1 MNIPLSVFTDA
12 SFAKGNDLPKHMVS
26 AAKKQGYTRVAIV
39 DDNSM
44 SAAVRFLDAC
54 KSNSVGGVVGV
65 TLSVNTPIRD
75 HMLWEEKNRNVRS
88 KIAEDLG
95 VPLDHSAVSY
105 ASLKKMLSMLRP
117 FKTSLEAPTV
127 LKLNAALDSLK
138 DEGSELSIPEDALT
152 KGKEHTALRMVADQ
166 ILNGLQ
172 SRSLK
177 SLLDLLLQCD
187 FELCHGKLMFF
198 CGSLAGYKNILSL
211 ASLRAKN
218 KQKNIQNGRSDSLA
232 LSLSDIVR
240 FGEGVVVI
248 DPMMEDSTLGAC
260 VSEQRMFG
268 AALQEIAPYIKALGI
283 PYTPDLS
290 WLPMIAEWGVKC
302 IPLPTAS
309 FANEDDYEAYCVKV
323 AVHNDA
329 LIQDFRFKRPDR
341 NGHVHSHEQIVSYY
355 TDLSERLPI
364 DLHFWD
370 AQLPNTNVSLGEVHL
385 PNYEM
390 PVKEVIE
397 HAFLHFS
404 SSPRTFEGEED
415 ADAAFCE
422 WISDSLPE
430 GMPLSTYRQKRLNDF
445 CLHKLALEGLDRR
458 LIEQYGDDA
467 ESRRQEYMDRIDHEY
482 KVIEGM
488 GFAGY
493 FLIEYDFVSYAR
505 KVNVAVGPGRGSA
518 AGSLIVYCM
527 EITDV
532 DPIDHGLQFERFLN
546 PERVSMPDI
555 DVDFEDRDPV
565 LAYIRDKYQQK
576 GAEFPSSSQIANI
589 NRYQLKSALSAV
601 RRVYGLS
608 MAFDGA
614 LKLIVKQAE
623 QALGISAPKSITW
636 EELRGLD
643 VIAKRLQKEPMLRRV
658 FDMAQALTGKM
669 SAYGVHAGG
678 VVISPTVI
686 SDFAAIACDDQG
698 NFFSQLDKD
707 DIEKAGLIK
716 FDILGLRTLS
726 IISECVRQIRQN
738 HRIDINPRRI
748 DFYDPSVYEL
758 ICAQLLADVF
768 QLESG
773 GMRDLVGRLQPQSVG
788 ELAVLSALYRPGAL
802 DSGMVDEY
810 TDVKHG
816 KRPPTY
822 DHPSLEVVTKDTLGC
837 IVYQEQVM
845 SIVRELAGYSL
856 GQADLLRR
864 AMGKKKLEEMVKQRA
879 VYTAKAMAYWRDHYL
894 EVGKGQANLSF
905 PLDVSLLDLKDELT
919 ALGIADDVD
928 KDGYIAEHT
937 GVVHMMKT
945 LLRLEERDVQLLQSR
960 LADYNYVVML
970 FKQHYH
976 KPLFAAIDAE
986 MPQAEEQKRNEVA
999 TRLYYALSQYVRF
1012 NQVFN
1017 KVEKFAGYGFNKSH
1031 AIAYSVVTYM
1041 SAYLKRHYPAE
1052 FYSAAL
1058 SFKDVGELH
1067 GTVLEATQKMGIRLQ
1082 GPDINRSHVMFSV
1095 EDGHVVRYGLAKLKG
1110 MGQSA
1115 SGIVQE
1121 RTEHGAFLGVYDF
1134 IHRMKGHRYTP
1145 NSRAFEALSVS
1156 GAFDKFIPPL
1166 ISHDRAINGRQFVSW
1181 YREQLLAN
1189 KPLMKAEKH
1198 SILHGLLPK
1207 LTRAETACYLTALV
1221 SPKLLSQVPLCAS
1234 ESPEDAAQ
1242 SLVDA
1247 AQRGSVLSMLSG
1259 ALPAGRRDGV
1269 WQRALE
1275 LAQESEDLYPVVAQL
1290 YNYASGHMEALT
1302 PFDWLF
1308 LRALVVLHPVA
1319 GAADAWFSFFRKT
1332 LNHSVTDTLNQERE
1346 VAGFYMTSTPIKVL
1360 KIAERV
1366 EREPPSSIIDGCPV
1380 PVSKIDGSYDGQRVT
1395 TYGIIRNVT
1404 PKTVKNESSSF
1415 FGEKMLF
1422 CDLEDGAETIRCRI
1436 FGTKQVDMIHNKVLH
1451 DGVIALIA
1459 GEVKMDDYGLGIS
1472 ITAIKRYAPVE
1483 DDKCHVVKRGR

>member
-12 SFAKGNDLPKHMVS
+12 SLAKGNDLPKHMVS
-26 AAKKQGYTRVAIV
+26 AAKKQGYARAAIV

-44 SAAVRFLDAC
+44 SAVVRFLDAC
-54 KSNSVGGVVGV
+54 KSNGIGGVVGV

-75 HMLWEEKNRNVRS
+75 QLLWEENNRQVRS
-88 KIAEDLG
+88 RIATELG
-95 VPLDHSAVSY
+95 VSIEHPCLSY
-105 ASLKKMLSMLRP
+105 ASLKKMLFLLKP
-117 FKTSLEAPTV
+117 FKTSLESPTV
-127 LKLNAALDSLK
+127 LKLNAAIDTLQS
-138 DEGSELSIPEDALT
+138 EGVHFPIPEGTLV
-152 KGKEHTALRMVADQ
+152 KGREHTVLQMVASQ
-166 ILNGLQ
+166 IHEGMQ
-172 SRSLK
+172 AGSLK
-177 SLLDLLLQCD
+177 SLLDLLQLCN
-187 FELCHGKLMFF
+187 FELSHGKLMFF
-198 CGSLAGYKNILSL
+198 CGSLVGYKNILSL
-211 ASLRAKN
+211 ASLRAKK
-218 KQKNIQNGRSDSLA
+218 KQKNIQSGSSESLA
-232 LSLSDIVR
+232 LGLSDIVR

-248 DPMMEDSTLGAC
+248 DPMMGDSTLGAC
-260 VSEQRMFG
+260 ASDQKMFG
-268 AALQEIAPYIKALGI
+268 EALKEVAPYIKALGI
-283 PYTPDLS
+283 PYATDLS

-302 IPLPTAS
+302 VPLPTAS

-329 LIQDFRFKRPDR
+329 LMNDFRFKRPDR
-341 NGHVHSHEQIVSYY
+341 NGHIHGHDQLVSYY
-355 TDLSERLPI
+355 TELSERLPI
-364 DLHFWD
+364 DLLFWD
-370 AQLPNTNVSLGEVHL
+370 EQLPNTDVSLGEVHL

-390 PVKEVIE
+390 PVREVIE
-397 HAFLHFS
+397 HAFAHFS
-404 SSPRTFEGEED
+404 SVPKTFDGEDD
-415 ADAAFCE
+415 ANAAFNE
-422 WISDSLPE
+422 WISESLPE

-445 CLHKLALEGLDRR
+445 CLHKLTLEGLERR
-458 LIEQYGDDA
+458 LVEQYGEDA
-467 ESRRQEYMDRIDHEY
+467 ESRRQEYMDRINHEY

-565 LAYIRDKYQQK
+565 LAYIREKYQQK

-601 RRVYGLS
+601 RRAYGLS
-608 MAFDGA
+608 MGFDGA
-614 LKLIVKQAE
+614 LKLMVKQAE

-686 SDFAAIACDDQG
+686 PDFAAIACDDEG

-726 IISECVRQIRQN
+726 IISECVRQIKQN
-738 HRIDINPRRI
+738 HRIEINPRRI

-864 AMGKKKLEEMVKQRA
+864 AMGKKKIEEMAKQRA
-879 VYTAKAMAYWRDHYL
+879 VYTAKAMAYWREHYL
-894 EVGKGQANLSF
+894 EIGRTQAKLDF
-905 PLDVSLLDLKDELT
+905 PLDVSLLDLKAELEL
-919 ALGIADDVD
+919 LGIASDID
-928 KDGYIAEHT
+928 KDGYVAEHT
-937 GVVHMMKT
+937 SVVHMMKT
-945 LLRLEERDVQLLQSR
+945 LLHLEDRDVQLLQSR

-976 KPLFAAIDAE
+976 KPLLAAVEAE
-986 MPQAEEQKRNEVA
+986 MPQAEASKRNEVA

-1041 SAYLKRHYPAE
+1041 SAYFKRHYPAE

-1058 SFKDVGELH
+1058 SFKDVAELH

-1082 GPDINRSHVMFSV
+1082 GPDINRSHAMFSV

-1115 SGIVQE
+1115 TGIVQE
-1121 RTEHGAFLGVYDF
+1121 RETNGVFLGVYDF
-1134 IHRMKGHRYTP
+1134 IQRMKGHRYTP

-1189 KPLMKAEKH
+1189 KQLMKSEKH
-1198 SILHGLLPK
+1198 SILHGLLGK
-1207 LTRAETACYLTALV
+1207 LTRVEMACYLTALV
-1221 SPKLLSQVPLCAS
+1221 SSKVMTQVPLCAG
-1234 ESPEDAAQ
+1234 ERTGDPAQ
-1242 SLVDA
+1242 SLLDT
-1247 AQRGSVLSMLSG
+1247 AQKTSVLSMLSG
-1259 ALPAGRRDGV
+1259 AIPAARRDGI

-1275 LAQESEDLYPVVAQL
+1275 LAYENTTLYPVVARL
-1290 YNYASGHMEALT
+1290 SNHVNGSMDALT

-1308 LRALVVLHPVA
+1308 LRALVVLHTVD
-1319 GAADAWFSFFRKT
+1319 GAADAWFEFFRKS

-1395 TYGIIRNVT
+1395 TYGIVRNVT
-1404 PKTVKNESSSF
+1404 PKTVKNEKSSF

-1436 FGTKQVDMIHNKVLH
+1436 FGTKQVDAIHNKVLQ

-1459 GEVKMDDYGLGIS
+1459 GEVKMDDFGLGIS

-1483 DDKCHVVKRGR
+1483 DDKFHVVRRGK